1 MKFEWDSRK
10 ARLNLLKHH
19 VSFEEATTAFRDSL
33 SVTAPDL
40 SHSNTEYRFVTFGVS
55 SKGKLLTI
63 SHTERVESIRI
74 ITARPATRQRERF
87 MKKAKNSE
95 LNDWGKADYKRSDLG
110 EFMRGKYAKRIRE
123 STN

>member
-19 VSFEEATTAFRDSL
+19 VSFEEATTAFRDLL

-40 SHSNTEYRFVTFGVS
+40 AHSSSEYRFVTFGLS

-63 SHTERVESIRI
+63 SHTERGESIRI
-74 ITARPATRQRERF
+74 ISARPATKQER
-87 MKKAKNSE
+87 KIYE
-95 LNDWGKADYKRSDLG
+95 EG
-110 EFMRGKYAKRIRE
+110 
-123 STN
+123 